1 MAKTPPYFD
10 VDYAAAD
17 VSAVQAWAAGTAT
30 PDQQKRA
37 YEWVMFHGAR
47 VREVTFQPDNAHATA
62 FAEGRRFVGLQIARL
77 QTLRP
82 GDVAARDRAAST
94 TKERK

>member
-1 MAKTPPYFD
+1 MAKSPPYFE
-10 VDYAAAD
+10 VDYLPAD

-47 VREVTFQPDNAHATA
+47 VREVTFQPDNAHASA
-62 FAEGRRFVGLQIARL
+62 FAEGRRFVGLQIAKL
-77 QTLRP
+77 LSLSA
-82 GDVAARDRAAST
+82 GDVATRQ
-94 TKERK
+94 RKAQ